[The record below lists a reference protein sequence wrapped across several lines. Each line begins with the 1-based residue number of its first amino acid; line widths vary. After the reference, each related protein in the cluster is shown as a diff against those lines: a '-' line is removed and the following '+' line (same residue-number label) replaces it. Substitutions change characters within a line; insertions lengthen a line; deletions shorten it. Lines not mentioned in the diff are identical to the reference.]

1 VRMTRWLYNK
11 QGEDTGPLP
20 IVAPQGP
27 TARFV
32 RRMLGPFDED
42 IAARMAHVEATPPR
56 FDLTTFPVRP
66 EPKHVWQ
73 STDGAVTVDAVQVH
87 HEPVTGAVAYRVAT
101 PDATVV
107 ISGDTISATRSPTW
121 RPAPT
126 SWSTKPAAPP
136 PWPARSSARRS
147 RPSSATTPT
156 PSPSAGW
163 QKGRRAPSRHHPP
176 DPAPADPASA
186 ALFEADVRSG
196 GYSGEVTVGQD
207 LTRIVVGAT

>member
-1 VRMTRWLYNK
+1 MRMTRWLYNK

-136 PWPARSSARRS
+136 PWPARSPARRS

-163 QKGRRAPSRHHPP
+163 QKRQACAISSSP
-176 DPAPADPASA
+176 
-186 ALFEADVRSG
+186 
-196 GYSGEVTVGQD
+196 T
-207 LTRIVVGAT
+207 

>member
-163 QKGRRAPSRHHPP
+163 QKGRRAPSRPHPP